1 VSRRA
6 QAGLPDVVD
15 TGEGVTMTNFA
26 GEAPKDIGKQLR
38 KGLASDI
45 AKDTGSEPRRAKV
58 DSGYIPLDF
67 SKPGSGEATREMLRH
82 VTATPEIRAAMNA
95 NNNIP
100 MAAIDRLQRDA
111 EMSAKYGVAREDIQ
125 NARRIIANSSGDWI
139 GDLDKALK
147 VGAIS
152 LPAAAALMG
161 PAYQQ
166 VSQGRGR

>member
-1 VSRRA
+1 
-6 QAGLPDVVD
+6 
-15 TGEGVTMTNFA
+15 
-26 GEAPKDIGKQLR
+26 
-38 KGLASDI
+38 
-45 AKDTGSEPRRAKV
+45 
-58 DSGYIPLDF
+58 
-67 SKPGSGEATREMLRH
+67 
-82 VTATPEIRAAMNA
+82 MNA